1 MGEHTWATR
10 MGIEHCTTCG
20 TCRRADGRN
29 EPCRGKLPP
38 IKPRRLIGW
47 RVRWEWF
54 APGGRWEPKCGRL
67 VTLSEARRHVQLFHG
82 HTIYRNVRILRVY
95 RRTR

>member
-1 MGEHTWATR
+1 MGER
-10 MGIEHCTTCG
+10 
-20 TCRRADGRN
+20 
-29 EPCRGKLPP
+29 K
-38 IKPRRLIGW
+38 LIGW

-67 VTLSEARRHVQLFHG
+67 VTLPEARRHVQLFRG
-82 HTIYRNVRILRVY
+82 HTIYRNVRIMRVY